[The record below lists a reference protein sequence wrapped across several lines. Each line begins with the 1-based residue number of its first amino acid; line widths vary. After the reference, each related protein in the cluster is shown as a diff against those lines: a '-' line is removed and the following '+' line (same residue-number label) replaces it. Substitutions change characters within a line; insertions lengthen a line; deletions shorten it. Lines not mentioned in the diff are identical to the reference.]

1 MDMIPFPFEDKEVR
15 VVRDESG
22 EPLFVG
28 KDVCDLLGHASPSQT
43 FKHHCKDVARRLPI
57 PTNGGMQSLRVL
69 TKADVLR
76 LLMHSHS
83 RVARQFE
90 QNLIDAIHPFDVDH
104 LLGRHAVE
112 VDSQRMDGGTGR
124 QSARKMT
131 STQEESNRDA
141 RHPCAKDQSM
151 QVVPYQFENQEVR
164 VIPDEN
170 GEMWFVAA
178 DVCSALNVSTEQTR
192 RLDDDE
198 KGLRSMQTPGGPQ
211 EMTVVNESGLYNL
224 ILGSRK
230 PQAKAFKRWVT
241 HDVLPAIR
249 RTGRYAAP
257 QTEQPGKE
265 PGKLGVDT
273 DWLARSMHNAQ
284 KVIQMAAGRVGMAVV
299 AEETPDF
306 SHPDIA
312 MGLAGL
318 MFARQR
324 FLVEMESL
332 ESARIRALHIKE
344 RIVDLRPDDWADRF
358 LGELNR
364 AQAVQI
370 MQAATRKLA

>member
-1 MDMIPFPFEDKEVR
+1 MDIIPFQFEDKAVR

-28 KDVCDLLGHASPSQT
+28 KDVCEVLGYADST
-43 FKHHCKDVARRLPI
+43 NAMKRHCRGVAKQHPI
-57 PTNGGMQSLRVL
+57 VDALGRTQETRVL
-69 TKADVLR
+69 AEPDVMR
-76 LLMHSHS
+76 LLVHSKLPAAQS
-83 RVARQFE
+83 FE
-90 QNLIDAIHPFDVDH
+90 RLVF
-104 LLGRHAVE
+104 
-112 VDSQRMDGGTGR
+112 
-124 QSARKMT
+124 
-131 STQEESNRDA
+131 EE
-141 RHPCAKDQSM
+141 
-151 QVVPYQFENQEVR
+151 
-164 VIPDEN
+164 I
-170 GEMWFVAA
+170 
-178 DVCSALNVSTEQTR
+178 
-192 RLDDDE
+192 
-198 KGLRSMQTPGGPQ
+198 
-211 EMTVVNESGLYNL
+211 
-224 ILGSRK
+224 
-230 PQAKAFKRWVT
+230 
-241 HDVLPAIR
+241 LPAIR

-257 QTEQPGKE
+257 QTEQPGNE

-318 MFARQR
+318 MFAQQR

-332 ESARIRALHIKE
+332 ESAKIRALHLKE
-344 RIVDLRPDDWADRF
+344 RIVDLRPDDWAERF
-358 LGELNR
+358 LRELNR

>member
-1 MDMIPFPFEDKEVR
+1 
-15 VVRDESG
+15 
-22 EPLFVG
+22 
-28 KDVCDLLGHASPSQT
+28 
-43 FKHHCKDVARRLPI
+43 
-57 PTNGGMQSLRVL
+57 
-69 TKADVLR
+69 
-76 LLMHSHS
+76 
-83 RVARQFE
+83 
-90 QNLIDAIHPFDVDH
+90 
-104 LLGRHAVE
+104 
-112 VDSQRMDGGTGR
+112 
-124 QSARKMT
+124 
-131 STQEESNRDA
+131 
-141 RHPCAKDQSM
+141 M

-164 VIPDEN
+164 AVQDEN

-178 DVCSALNVSTEQTR
+178 DVLSTLGLARTALQ

-198 KGLRSMQTPGGPQ
+198 KGVRSTHTPGGEQ
-211 EMTVVNESGLYNL
+211 EVTIINESGLYNI

-318 MFARQR
+318 MFAQQR

-332 ESARIRALHIKE
+332 ESAKIRALHLKE
-344 RIVDLRPDDWADRF
+344 RIVDLRPDDWAERF
-358 LGELNR
+358 LRELNR